1 MFAWLYWLIM
11 DLIMYLGYLCMRQ
24 GTAVL
29 SHDREKIVAEPVDCH
44 PHLASHTF
52 NCSFSSDHEV
62 LACAGSGSA
71 AASPF
76 WVTTGYAGGTG
87 QPAIN
92 ANPVPGYAAQV

>member
-1 MFAWLYWLIM
+1 M
-11 DLIMYLGYLCMRQ
+11 
-24 GTAVL
+24 
-29 SHDREKIVAEPVDCH
+29 AEPVDCH
-44 PHLASHTF
+44 PQLASDML
-52 NCSFSSDHEV
+52 NCFSSSDHEV
-62 LACAGSGSA
+62 LACAGVGSA